1 MKKIAI
7 LLILIIFY
15 ASNTWAQKI
24 EAQVKEEV
32 ELMSVLARL
41 AGYEE
46 YGFDYARGYTA
57 DIDSVLGKFRSHE
70 AVEMMKLFSEKYGL
84 GYDRVMSIALQIEC
98 RGDSI
103 VKLDTGKKSIGPIS
117 EQETPAFLSALNDF
131 YRTSHFNDF
140 FDAHSYVYGP
150 ALRLFNDSIMKHF
163 DQEWYTRFY
172 GTPPAEQFRIV
183 IGFVNG
189 PSCYGPSRQLV
200 GQSKEVFSIIGYA
213 ANRKGQPVL
222 MADLGTVVHEF
233 NHSFIKIEGDTKNAL
248 AKSGKTIK

>member
-103 VKLDTGKKSIGPIS
+103 VKLDTGKK
-117 EQETPAFLSALNDF
+117 
-131 YRTSHFNDF
+131 
-140 FDAHSYVYGP
+140 
-150 ALRLFNDSIMKHF
+150 
-163 DQEWYTRFY
+163 
-172 GTPPAEQFRIV
+172 
-183 IGFVNG
+183 
-189 PSCYGPSRQLV
+189 
-200 GQSKEVFSIIGYA
+200 
-213 ANRKGQPVL
+213 
-222 MADLGTVVHEF
+222 
-233 NHSFIKIEGDTKNAL
+233 
-248 AKSGKTIK
+248 